1 MLVAAAAASAIVSIV
16 SSLSPPSGNAP
27 SFVIVIPILGYT
39 ICQLFVFC
47 FIAIFFPPPRLKVVE
62 FYVYILFPSYFRKTR
77 SFGEGIIGDV
87 GRFWSDLFATL
98 PCPRSAHSIR
108 QVVQECR
115 RRDILTREQVKLGPL
130 FICCFYR
137 LTKLPCVLRHYWPN
151 VWRFRIIYHQ
161 VFCGGRWIAQDPEAR
176 HGGWRHVPVRRIQ

>member
-137 LTKLPCVLRHYWPN
+137 LTKLPCVLRHY
-151 VWRFRIIYHQ
+151 
-161 VFCGGRWIAQDPEAR
+161 
-176 HGGWRHVPVRRIQ
+176 